1 MKNGRIYKWFTAVH
15 GSFHLQFYMYK
26 YGYTTCNC
34 ETVTL
39 FSFNQLTEICTKL
52 NLQLIRVLS
61 IDFRKGSVLV
71 DTTLEFSQ
79 NITED
84 QKQGLKD
91 AVQNGFTFQGGV
103 TGRCR
108 FQQSSFAGLSLYVSM
123 PCTDE
128 FGCLSVYVR
137 VLVCFS
143 ASGWMYVCMFLFMPW
158 CHSWNFMLKLTA
170 LMRLQ

>member
-1 MKNGRIYKWFTAVH
+1 
-15 GSFHLQFYMYK
+15 MYK

-123 PCTDE
+123 PCTPE
-128 FGCLSVYVR
+128 FGCLSVACVGVFFCFRLNVCVHVPLHAMMPLLKFYVEIN
-137 VLVCFS
+137 CIDA
-143 ASGWMYVCMFLFMPW
+143 ASIKLF
-158 CHSWNFMLKLTA
+158 
-170 LMRLQ
+170 